1 MNLMKINI
9 AKIFCF
15 LTVLLLSSNV
25 VLSSLP
31 VDYKIQRIKLHKK
44 SNTDELQISQ
54 SNIEGSQLSFLAEQ
68 DPFEDNDILA
78 DLPPT
83 SFQIV
88 FCGNFYIEGNHSA
101 YKTYFYKGLKI
112 PRWLWT
118 RQIII

>member
-1 MNLMKINI
+1 MKINI

-31 VDYKIQRIKLHKK
+31 VNYKIQAIKLHKK

-68 DPFEDNDILA
+68 DPFEDYEILA

-83 SFQIV
+83 SFHIV
-88 FCGNFYIEGNHSA
+88 FSDNFYIEGVHSA

>member
-1 MNLMKINI
+1 MNQVKINI

-31 VDYKIQRIKLHKK
+31 VEYKLHAIKFHKK
-44 SNTDELQISQ
+44 TNSDELQVSQ

-68 DPFEDNDILA
+68 DPFEDFEILA
-78 DLPPT
+78 DLPPAP
-83 SFQIV
+83 FQII
-88 FCGNFYIEGNHSA
+88 FSDNFYLEGDYLV
-101 YKTYFYKGLKI
+101 YKTYFHSGLKI